1 MDQKFLFYLIS
12 IIFVFFIGYSYSQF
26 NLKSPDPVIITID
39 NSDETMGYQADLKSL
54 QMQLEE
60 LDGQLIDSLDKLNKA
75 NKKVILTTSKVQ
87 VLEDELKSVR
97 GANEKEIKSINN
109 QLNAALIEL
118 EISQFELEL
127 IKEKP

>member
-1 MDQKFLFYLIS
+1 MNQKFAFYLLS

-26 NLKSPDPVIITID
+26 NLETSEPVIITID
-39 NSDETMGYQADLKSL
+39 NSDEIMGYQADLKNL

-87 VLEDELKSVR
+87 ILEDELKSVR
-97 GANEKEIKSINN
+97 GAIEKEIKSINN
-109 QLNAALIEL
+109 QLNDALIEL

-127 IKEKP
+127 LKE